1 LVFIV
6 LGVVLILVISF
17 CCYWVAFYN
26 PERRHGEPV
35 PMPKSWRSQKEGP
48 KLRKLFEQMS
58 ALPFERVEIRSRDGL
73 RLVGSYYHR
82 NDGAMLHIQ
91 FHGYR
96 GSGAR
101 DLCGLHHLAM
111 KMGHNILVVNQR
123 ASGAS
128 EGSTITFGIKE
139 RFDCVEWANY
149 AARRF
154 GKGVPIVLAGVSMGA
169 ATVLMASE
177 LELPENV
184 IGVIADCGY
193 SSPGA
198 IIRKVSR
205 DVHIPGWLSYPFIML
220 GALIFGRF
228 RLWQR
233 GAIDAVRGAKVPIL
247 LIHGEND
254 RYVPCEMSRDMK
266 NAAGQKAVLET
277 FPGAAHGISYVTDP
291 QRYERIVSDFLN
303 RCRKQ

>member
-1 LVFIV
+1 MVFIV

-26 PERRHGEPV
+26 PEFRHAEPV

-48 KLRKLFEQMS
+48 RLRQLYERMS
-58 ALPFERVEIRSRDGL
+58 ALPFEQVEIRSHDGL

-82 NDGAMLHIQ
+82 NDGAMVHIQ

-101 DLCGLHHLAM
+101 DLCGLHHLAG

-123 ASGAS
+123 ANGAS
-128 EGSTITFGIKE
+128 EGNTITFGIKE
-139 RFDCVEWANY
+139 RLDCVEWANY
-149 AARRF
+149 AAQRF
-154 GKGVPIVLAGVSMGA
+154 GKDVPIVLAGVSMGA

-177 LELPENV
+177 LALPENV

-205 DVHIPGWLSYPFIML
+205 DVRIPGWLSYPFIVL

-233 GAIDAVRGAKVPIL
+233 GAIDALHHAKVPIL
-247 LIHGEND
+247 LIHGEDD
-254 RYVPCEMSRDMK
+254 RYVPCDMSRDMK
-266 NAAGQKAVLET
+266 KAAGQKAVLET

-291 QRYERIVSDFLN
+291 QRYEKIVSDFLN
-303 RCRKQ
+303 RCRKK